1 MSKEIIRGMDH
12 VGITVADI
20 EEATRFFEAVFGA
33 EVIYDSVAPSD
44 ENVKG
49 DGPETMLNLF
59 PGTEIRAVRM
69 LRLRHGPGLELF
81 EMKGPEQ
88 NSPQR
93 PSDFG
98 IQHFAV
104 YVDDIKEATMLFE
117 AAGGKTYT
125 PPQPIMFP
133 AEAAENN
140 LFCYGQTPWGTVI
153 ELISLPSPLPYEKD
167 TVLRRWKPQ
176 Q

>member
-1 MSKEIIRGMDH
+1 MSKEIIRGIDH
-12 VGITVADI
+12 IGITVPDI
-20 EEATRFFEAVFGA
+20 EEATRFFESAFSA
-33 EVIYDSVAPSD
+33 ELIYDSVAPSD
-44 ENVKG
+44 EDVKG
-49 DGPETMLNLF
+49 QEAENMLNLF
-59 PGTEIRAVRM
+59 PGTVIKAVRM
-69 LRLRHGPGLELF
+69 MKLRHGPGLELF

-88 NSPQR
+88 NQPSR

-104 YVDDIKEATMLFE
+104 HVDNIHEAMKMFE
-117 AAGGKTYT
+117 DAGGKMYT
-125 PPQPIMFP
+125 SPQPIMFA

-140 LFCYGQTPWGTVI
+140 FFCYGQTPWGTVI
-153 ELISLPSPLPYEKD
+153 ELISLPSPLPYEKG